1 MDNKPYKL
9 ATITGYYD
17 YTSSSAISYIQC
29 IVNSAIQENVEFS
42 MDDIREFLAKTKFE
56 INGAVLKLVEVEMID
71 IDDVQG

>member
-1 MDNKPYKL
+1 
-9 ATITGYYD
+9 
-17 YTSSSAISYIQC
+17 
-29 IVNSAIQENVEFS
+29 